1 MKKILLILLLAIW
14 WHLLLWEAQPGLNV
28 LLFSVSITAAL
39 AWSKPKAFARTE
51 VKYLLAAWCL
61 VAFWVFWHNSLLS
74 MVVYWLFGFIA
85 LGYLQ
90 EIRVR
95 FWVFG
100 IVESIRALFG
110 GWWISIRHTGE
121 RLGDQYTFLP
131 AWRKVRLLLLPAL
144 IVPPFYLIYSQANT
158 ALAAFNDAVINWADA
173 LFKLDFELD
182 WSRVVIF
189 LLGWAMVAAFL
200 GYRNGIEPLHKWVA
214 NWSYPLQRHRQ
225 RIWPAKTMALKQEHQ
240 SALLTFTA
248 LNILIGIINL
258 LDIVFVWFSRQE
270 RTASELSAYVHEGT
284 WLLIFSIVLAMLVV
298 LGFFRANLNFITN
311 NQRLRQLAYVWL
323 AQNAFLALSVGVRN
337 GHYIHHYAL
346 AHGRIVV
353 VFFLALVLFGLF
365 TMYLKVKGPKTI
377 YFLLQTNATAV
388 MVALLLAASV
398 NWDNLITR
406 YNLRQ
411 EDPDLYHLVEGLDN
425 NLVPLLHAAQG
436 NTMLTDPLRSYSLDR
451 RGKRFAKKWQNTD
464 WRSWNWSEYRQY
476 QAWQAYQK
484 TIK

>member
-1 MKKILLILLLAIW
+1 MKKSLLILLLAIW
-14 WHLLLWEAQPGLNV
+14 WHLLIWEAGLGLNV
-28 LLFSVSITAAL
+28 LLFSVSITAAV
-39 AWSKPKAFARTE
+39 AWMKPKTFARSE

-61 VAFWVFWHNSLLS
+61 AAFWVFWHNSLLS
-74 MVVYWLFGFIA
+74 MVVYWLFGFIT

-110 GWWISIRHTGE
+110 GWWISIRHLGE
-121 RLGDQYTFLP
+121 QLGNKHAFLP
-131 AWRKVRLLLLPAL
+131 SWRKVRLLLLPAL
-144 IVPPFYLIYSQANT
+144 IVFPFYLIYSQANT

-173 LFKLDFELD
+173 LFKLEFEFD
-182 WSRVVIF
+182 WSRFFIF
-189 LLGWAMVAAFL
+189 LLGWALVAAFL
-200 GYRNGIEPLHKWVA
+200 GYRNGIEPLHDWVA
-214 NWSYPLQRHRQ
+214 KWSYPLHRYRQ
-225 RIWPAKTMALKQEHQ
+225 RLWPAKTMALKQEYQ

-248 LNILIGIINL
+248 LNVLIGIINL

-323 AQNAFLALSVGVRN
+323 GQNAFLALSVGVRN
-337 GHYIHHYAL
+337 GYYIHHYAL

-398 NWDNLITR
+398 NWDQLITR
-406 YNLRQ
+406 YNLRR
-411 EDPDLYHLVEGLDN
+411 EDPDLYHLVEVLDN
-425 NLVPLLHAAQG
+425 NLIPLLHAAQG
-436 NTMLTDPLRSYSLDR
+436 NTMLADKLRTYTLHSR
-451 RGKRFAKKWQNTD
+451 AEKWQNSD

-476 QAWQAYQK
+476 QAWQTYLK

>member
-1 MKKILLILLLAIW
+1 MKKTLLILLLAIW
-14 WHLLLWEAQPGLNV
+14 WHLLIWEAQMGLNV
-28 LLFSVSITAAL
+28 LLFSASITAAL
-39 AWSKPKAFARTE
+39 VWIKPAAFARTE

-100 IVESIRALFG
+100 IIESIRALLG

-121 RLGDQYTFLP
+121 QLGNKHAFLP
-131 AWRKVRLLLLPAL
+131 SWRKVRLLLLPAL
-144 IVPPFYLIYSQANT
+144 IVSPFYLIYSQANT
-158 ALAAFNDAVINWADA
+158 ALGAFNDMLLKWTDT
-173 LFKLDFELD
+173 LFQLEFD
-182 WSRVVIF
+182 WSRFFIF
-189 LLGWAMVAAFL
+189 LLGWVLVAAFL
-200 GYRNGIEPLHKWVA
+200 GYRNGIAPLHQWVA
-214 NWSYPLQRHRQ
+214 NWGYVLQRQRQ
-225 RIWPAKTMALKQEHQ
+225 KIWPTKTMALKQEYQ

-248 LNILIGIINL
+248 LNILIAIINL

-323 AQNAFLALSVGVRN
+323 GQNAFLALSVGVRN

-365 TMYLKVKGPKTI
+365 TMYLKVKGPKTV
-377 YFLLQTNATAV
+377 YFLLQSNAAAV

-406 YNLRQ
+406 YNLRR
-411 EDPDLYHLVEGLDN
+411 EDPDLYHLVEVLDN
-425 NLVPLLHAAQG
+425 NLIPLLQAAQE
-436 NTMLTDPLRSYSLDR
+436 NTMLTNQLRSYSLAR
-451 RGKRFAKKWQNTD
+451 RGKRLTTDWQSRD

-476 QAWQAYQK
+476 QAWQAYLK
-484 TIK
+484 TIE

>member
-1 MKKILLILLLAIW
+1 MKKILLVLLLAIW
-14 WHLLLWEAQPGLNV
+14 WHLLIWQAQMGLNT
-28 LLFSVSITAAL
+28 LLFSVSISAAI
-39 AWSKPKAFARTE
+39 AWIKPQAFARME
-51 VKYLLAAWCL
+51 VKYLLAAWCI
-61 VAFWVFWHNSLLS
+61 AGFWVFWHNSLLS
-74 MVVYWLFGFIA
+74 MVVYWLFGFIT

-121 RLGDQYTFLP
+121 QLGDQYTFLP
-131 AWRKVRLLLLPAL
+131 SWRKVRLLLLPAL
-144 IVPPFYLIYSQANT
+144 IVIPFYLIYSEANT
-158 ALAAFNDAVINWADA
+158 ALGAFNDTLLKWADT
-173 LFKLDFELD
+173 LFQLELD
-182 WSRVVIF
+182 WSRVVVF
-189 LLGWAMVAAFL
+189 LLGWALVAAFL
-200 GYRNGIEPLHKWVA
+200 GQRTGITPLHQWVA
-214 NWSYPLQRHRQ
+214 NWDYPLHRKRQ
-225 RIWPAKTMALKQEHQ
+225 RLWPAKTMALKQEYQ

-248 LNILIGIINL
+248 LNILLGIINS
-258 LDIVFVWFSRQE
+258 LDIVFVWLSRQE

-298 LGFFRANLNFITN
+298 LGFFRANLNFFAN

-323 AQNAFLALSVGVRN
+323 GQNAFLALSVGVRN
-337 GHYIHHYAL
+337 GYYIHHYAL

-377 YFLLQTNATAV
+377 YFLLQTNAAAV

-398 NWDNLITR
+398 NWDRLITR
-406 YNLRQ
+406 YNLSQ

-425 NLVPLLHAAQG
+425 NLTPLLQAAEG
-436 NTMLTDPLRSYSLDR
+436 NTMLADQLRSYALR
-451 RGKRFAKKWQNTD
+451 ERGTRLARKQQNTD
-464 WRSWNWSEYRQY
+464 WRGWNWSEYRQY
-476 QAWQAYQK
+476 QAWLAYQK
-484 TIK
+484 TIQ

>member
-1 MKKILLILLLAIW
+1 MKKSFLILLLALW
-14 WHLLLWEAQPGLNV
+14 WHLLTWEAQLGLNT

-39 AWSKPKAFARTE
+39 VWIKPQAFARTE
-51 VKYLLAAWCL
+51 VKYLLAAWCT
-61 VAFWVFWHNSLLS
+61 ASFWVLWHNSILS
-74 MVVYWLFGFIA
+74 IMVYCLFGFVT

-90 EIRVR
+90 EIKVR

-110 GWWISIRHTGE
+110 GWWISIRHQGE
-121 RLGDQYTFLP
+121 ELGDKYAFLP
-131 AWRKVRLLLLPAL
+131 SWRKVRLLILPVL
-144 IVPPFYLIYSQANT
+144 IVLPFYLIYSKANA
-158 ALAAFNDAVINWADA
+158 ALEAFNTTLLNWADR
-173 LFKLDFELD
+173 LFQLELD
-182 WSRVVIF
+182 WSRVVVF
-189 LLGWAMVAAFL
+189 LLGWALVAAFL
-200 GYRNGIEPLHKWVA
+200 GRRNGIAPLHQWVA
-214 NWSYPLQRHRQ
+214 NWTYPLHRKRQ
-225 RIWPAKTMALKQEHQ
+225 RLWPAKTMALKQEYQ

-248 LNILIGIINL
+248 LNVLLGIINL

-284 WLLIFSIVLAMLVV
+284 WLLIFSIVLAMMVV

-323 AQNAFLALSVGVRN
+323 GQNAFLALSVGVRN

-388 MVALLLAASV
+388 MVALLLASSF
-398 NWDNLITR
+398 NWDRFITN
-406 YNLRQ
+406 YNLKR
-411 EDPDLYHLVEGLDN
+411 ENPDLYLLVQGLGN
-425 NLVPLLHAAQG
+425 NLTPLLQAAEG
-436 NTMLTDPLRSYSLDR
+436 NTMLADQLQAYDLSK
-451 RGKRFAKKWQNTD
+451 RGVRLARKWEKTD

-476 QAWQAYQK
+476 QAWQKYLK